1 MEKQVD
7 ILIVGAGISGLGMA
21 AHLSKNNPNRKFDI
35 LERRESFG
43 GTWDLFKYPGIRS
56 DSDMSTFGFNFKPWQ
71 KANVLA
77 DGSAIKGYLG
87 EVVEEY
93 KLLDKIHFQHRV
105 LSANFDSSIQKWV
118 VEIEN
123 AQQKKETWVA
133 NFVLGCTGYY
143 NYDQGFQ
150 PDFPNQENFKGQ
162 IIHPQH
168 WPENLDYAGKK
179 VVIIGSGAT
188 AITLVPAMSKGGAG
202 HVTMLQRSPTYIAS
216 VPSIDVVYDKMR
228 KYLPEDVAYKLT
240 RARNIGVQ
248 RGIYALAQ
256 KQPKL
261 VKKLLLKSIE
271 LQLKGKVDMKHFT
284 PNYNPWDQRLCVVPD
299 GDLFK
304 ILRSGKASIETDQI
318 EKLTETGIQ
327 LKSGQHLDADIIVS
341 ATGLEIQIL
350 GGIKATIDGKAMD
363 TSKHMLYKGVM
374 VSDVPN
380 MAMIIGYINASWTL
394 KVDVAADYI
403 CRLLKYMDS
412 KGLTEVIPQGD
423 QTQLMDDTVMGSLS
437 SGYIARAANV
447 MPKQGKSAPWK
458 VSNNYLADRKELK
471 NASFEDGVLKFK
483 KASVSVDTRKPK
495 LVS

>member
-1 MEKQVD
+1 MEKQID
-7 ILIVGAGISGLGMA
+7 ILIVGAGISGLGVA
-21 AHLSKNNPNRKFDI
+21 AHLTKNNPQHKFEI
-35 LERRESFG
+35 VERRESFG
-43 GTWDLFKYPGIRS
+43 GTWDFFKYPGIRS
-56 DSDMSTFGFNFKPWQ
+56 DSDMSTFGFNFKPWK

-77 DGSAIKGYLG
+77 DGASIKGYLG
-87 EVVEEY
+87 EVVDEY
-93 KLLDKIHFQHRV
+93 KLKDKIHFKHRV
-105 LSANFDSSIQKWV
+105 LSANYDSSISKWI

-123 AQQKKETWVA
+123 AQQKKETWIA
-133 NFVLGCTGYY
+133 KFVVGCTGYY

-150 PDFPNQENFKGQ
+150 PDFPNQKEFKGQ
-162 IIHPQH
+162 VVHPQF
-168 WPENLDYAGKK
+168 WPENLDYKGKK

-188 AITLVPAMSKGGAG
+188 AITLVPALAKGGAG

-216 VPSIDVVYDKMR
+216 VPSIDFVYDKMR

-240 RARNIGVQ
+240 RARNIGMQ

-256 KQPKL
+256 KQPNI

-271 LQLKGKVDMKHFT
+271 MQLKGKVDMKHFT
-284 PNYNPWDQRLCVVPD
+284 PSYNPWDQRLCVVPD

-304 ILRSGKASIETDQI
+304 ILREGKATIETDQI
-318 EKLTETGIQ
+318 EKFTETGIQ
-327 LKSGQHLDADIIVS
+327 LKSGQHLEADIIVS

-350 GGIKATIDGKAMD
+350 GGVKATIDGQPLD
-363 TSKHMLYKGVM
+363 TSKHMLYRGVM

-403 CRLLKYMDS
+403 CRLLQHMDQ
-412 KGLTEVIPQGD
+412 KGYTEVIPQGD
-423 QTQLMDDTVMGSLS
+423 QTQLEDDTIMGSMS
-437 SGYIARAANV
+437 SGYIARAASV
-447 MPKQGKSAPWK
+447 MPKQGKQAPWK

-471 NASFEDGVLKFK
+471 TANFDDGVLKFEK
-483 KASVSVDTRKPK
+483 RENKNTQKPK